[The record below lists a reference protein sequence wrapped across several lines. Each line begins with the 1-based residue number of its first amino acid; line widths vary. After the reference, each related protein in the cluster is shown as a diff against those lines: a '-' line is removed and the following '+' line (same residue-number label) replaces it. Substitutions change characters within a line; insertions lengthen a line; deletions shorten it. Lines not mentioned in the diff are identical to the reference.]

1 MINREWIKASVI
13 TFTSGT
19 DPYGQKRKQGES
31 SREIEMVV
39 KIYSQS
45 NVDTVQYVDVDMI
58 GLTKDTE
65 ITDANQIQIGEQR
78 YNIKYVIPSGRLH
91 QILMK
96 KV

>member
-1 MINREWIKASVI
+1 MINREWVKVSVI
-13 TFTSGT
+13 SFTSGT
-19 DPYGQKRKQGES
+19 DPYGQKRKNGES
-31 SREIEMVV
+31 SREVEMVV
-39 KIYSQS
+39 KIYNQT

-58 GLTKDTE
+58 GLTKDKE